1 MLFLATLGFIV
12 YGESMVEKTISCPT
26 CDHQFSVEGKTG
38 EEVYVT
44 CPNCKTYGKFV
55 FPKTVTKT
63 EKPSCFDP
71 VGESCFKR
79 LRLFN
84 GVMGFFHLFQAFIMI
99 LLSNDYSLPITYS
112 FPEFNSA
119 TQSIAPVSETI
130 VEVPIG
136 PLVALFLLMSASA
149 HFLLS
154 SVLYDWYVNN
164 LKKKMNP
171 GRWIEY
177 SFSASLMIVIIAM
190 LVTIYDVGT
199 LIALFTLTAVMNL
212 LGLVMELHNQ
222 TTKKTNWTSY
232 IIGCIAGFVPWVVI
246 FIPLI
251 AAESVPDFVV
261 GIFISIAVFFN
272 LFAINMVLQY
282 KKVGKWKDYLY
293 GEKMY
298 IVLSLVAK
306 SALAWQVFA
315 GTLAPV

>member
-1 MLFLATLGFIV
+1 
-12 YGESMVEKTISCPT
+12 MVKKRIQCPT
-26 CDHQFSVEGKTG
+26 CDHQFSVSGKPG
-38 EEVYVT
+38 EEVFIT
-44 CPNCKTYGKFV
+44 CPNCKTYGKFNIPREV
-55 FPKTVTKT
+55 ITT
-63 EKPSCFDP
+63 EKPSCFDA
-71 VGESCFKR
+71 VDSRCFKR

-84 GVMGFFHLFQAFIMI
+84 AIMGFFHLFQAILMIM
-99 LLSNDYSLPITYS
+99 LSNDYTLPITYS
-112 FPEFNSA
+112 YPEFIEA

-130 VEVPIG
+130 IEVPIG
-136 PLVALFLLMSASA
+136 PLVALFLLLSALA

-154 SVLYDWYVNN
+154 TIFYDWYVNN

-190 LVTIYDVGT
+190 LVRIYDIGT
-199 LIALFTLTAVMNL
+199 LLAIFTLTAVMNL
-212 LGLVMELHNQ
+212 LGLIMELHNQ
-222 TTKKTNWTSY
+222 TTEKTDWTSY
-232 IIGCIAGFVPWVVI
+232 IVGCIAGFVPWIVI

-251 AAESVPDFVV
+251 SAESVPDFVV
-261 GIFISIAVFFN
+261 AIFISIAIFFN

-282 KKVGKWKDYLY
+282 KKIGKWKDYLY